1 MKEGNFVPK
10 DTSFDALVGGLG
22 LEVLRP
28 SPRPVLY
35 LLPAPRPLLSP
46 EGALLLFRPQEGL
59 YRYRNAA
66 GFLLPEPDPE
76 LLAFA
81 EREGLGFALYPPWL
95 KRESLERALALRLFA
110 LAPGMALAGLLDLFL
125 KLPERALL
133 EVLHQATGLALAHV
147 APWGEVLGFAG
158 PVPAR
163 HPKEPGTGRGW
174 AQRRRSG
181 RGGWWRSWRRRRGW
195 CGRCTRAG
203 WRRRGA

>member
-28 SPRPVLY
+28 SARPVLY

-95 KRESLERALALRLFA
+95 
-110 LAPGMALAGLLDLFL
+110 
-125 KLPERALL
+125 
-133 EVLHQATGLALAHV
+133 
-147 APWGEVLGFAG
+147 
-158 PVPAR
+158 
-163 HPKEPGTGRGW
+163 
-174 AQRRRSG
+174 
-181 RGGWWRSWRRRRGW
+181 
-195 CGRCTRAG
+195 
-203 WRRRGA
+203 

>member
-1 MKEGNFVPK
+1 MKGENFVPE

-28 SPRPVLY
+28 SSRPVLY

-147 APWGEVLGFAG
+147 APWGRSWAS
-158 PVPAR
+158 PDPS
-163 HPKEPGTGRGW
+163 PPGTP
-174 AQRRRSG
+174 RSRG
-181 RGGWWRSWRRRRGW
+181 RGGVGRPSRRGRASSW
-195 CGRCTRAG
+195 PTGRRKTSSG
-203 WRRRGA
+203 PGGFWR